1 MAGEE
6 SCLVETAAPAM
17 EAAAEGMA
25 AEAGVA
31 TETLTVVEDLEG
43 AAKGA
48 GEELSQCTCR
58 RLYSRP

>member
-1 MAGEE
+1 MVMAEEMAG
-6 SCLVETAAPAM
+6 VEAVN
-17 EAAAEGMA
+17 EAAA
-25 AEAGVA
+25 
-31 TETLTVVEDLEG
+31 TEMPTVVEDLEG